1 MPEPVAGAGT
11 GSRSR
16 NRSRLDRLH
25 NTVQNTGCRAGVVKT
40 CAGQV
45 NVLMLFLVVITDLKR
60 AGLMPGDKNRIYTNI
75 FLHRISAKI
84 FQVYAAVRK
93 QVYRQK
99 AN

>member
-1 MPEPVAGAGT
+1 MVAGFACLCGCGCFMLVLVPSSLVAGQ
-11 GSRSR
+11 GLSK
-16 NRSRLDRLH
+16 H
-25 NTVQNTGCRAGVVKT
+25 V
-40 CAGQV
+40 QV